1 MEPFTRTTQKMEFF
15 WPYESQ
21 PYFCLPISYVD
32 LQSGNKH
39 IGVGNHNHPSHSRKI
54 FFGEF
59 PAIIPEEQ

>member
-1 MEPFTRTTQKMEFF
+1 MEFF